1 MSTRGIISIFRRSKR
16 AAETQT
22 MRYRQATKAS
32 FWRSDSGAVAIYFGL
47 SAIVFIGVAGLAVD
61 AARGYLIKARLSEAI
76 DAAALAGGKAL
87 QTADDEG
94 KPTADALAFFNANF
108 PTGAMGATVATPTIS
123 FSQNDTVI
131 NISGTAT
138 IPTTLMQI
146 LGFKTMT
153 MAASASVARATS
165 GLDVVF
171 SFDVSGSMNDTA
183 GSKTKIA
190 ALRENAAALVNSLAK
205 PFTNGIQQQIVTIN
219 GTQYSLLNIGVVP
232 WNAKVNVKNNDD
244 IQSGTTT
251 TVSSTTVSSFK
262 NPVTGATQNRIYKAS
277 TSEVPLLQ
285 DPTAI
290 SGGWKG
296 CVYAR
301 YVDDGDQTDDAD
313 ITLGAVT
320 SGSKNWAAWDPIP
333 SNEGEDVPGT
343 YQSGTIFGFPINSA
357 KNCYESDWNVGND
370 SPWGGNPG
378 KRPSWW
384 KVGKNSS
391 NKQDAGSGE
400 CSTCPTVGILP
411 LQSDTN
417 KVNTM
422 IGTLTAGGSTN
433 TVQGL
438 FWAWEVLMPGEPF
451 SEAVVSPPFPRA
463 QAIVLMTDGLIEG
476 SNGDSYR
483 GTFGSGPPAG
493 TSAHGTFV
501 DPSGSTV
508 DNTLKNRFLALAS
521 KIKGSNP
528 EDPNAVKIYVIQ
540 YQQNDSSLTDM
551 LQTAATEK
559 TAPYYFFAPDD
570 TALADAFNQIAASL
584 SALRIVK

>member
-1 MSTRGIISIFRRSKR
+1 MSMRRIVQFFRPNQSAGVPAKRPSIGRS
-16 AAETQT
+16 
-22 MRYRQATKAS
+22 
-32 FWRSDSGAVAIYFGL
+32 FLRSDAGAVAIYFWL

-87 QTADDEG
+87 QTASDEG
-94 KPTADALAFFNANF
+94 KPTADAKAFFRANF
-108 PTGAMGATVATPTIS
+108 PTGAMGATVQDPTIS
-123 FSQNDTVI
+123 FGSDDTIITV
-131 NISGTAT
+131 SGKAT

-146 LGFKTMT
+146 LGINKMT
-153 MAASASVARATS
+153 MAAAASVARATS

-171 SFDVSGSMNDTA
+171 SFDVSGSMNDSG
-183 GSKTKIA
+183 GSTSKIS
-190 ALRENAAALVNSLAK
+190 ALRTNANALVVSLAK
-205 PFTNGIQQQIVTIN
+205 PFTNGIQQQLVTVN
-219 GTQYSLLNIGVVP
+219 GKQYSLLNIGVVP
-232 WNAKVNVKNNDD
+232 WNAKVNVKNNED
-244 IQSGTTT
+244 IQSGKTTT
-251 TVSSTTVSSFK
+251 SSSTTVSSFT
-262 NPVTGATQNRIYKAS
+262 NPVTGASQNKIYKAN

-290 SGGWKG
+290 NGGWKG

-301 YVDDGDQTDDAD
+301 YTDDGTQTNDAD

-320 SGSKNWAAWDPIP
+320 VGNKTWSAWDPIP
-333 SNEGEDVPGT
+333 SNQGESVAGT
-343 YQSGTIFGFPINSA
+343 YQSGGTIFRPVNSA
-357 KNCYESDWNVGND
+357 KNCYESDWNTNTN

-378 KRPSWW
+378 KKPTWW
-384 KVGKNSS
+384 KFAKNSTN
-391 NKQDAGSGE
+391 NKADAESGE
-400 CSTCPTVGILP
+400 CSDCPGVGIQP
-411 LQSDTN
+411 LISDTG
-417 KVNTM
+417 KVQTM
-422 IGTLTAGGSTN
+422 IDSLTADGSTN

-451 SEAVVSPPFPRA
+451 SEAVLSPPFPRA

-483 GTFGSGPPAG
+483 GAFGGGPPAG
-493 TSAHGTFV
+493 VAPHGTFT
-501 DPSGSTV
+501 SGGSTV

-540 YQQNDSSLTDM
+540 YVQNDSTLADM
-551 LQTAATEK
+551 LQTAATERG
-559 TAPYYFFAPDD
+559 APYYFFAPDN